1 MPTWNERA
9 AQALE
14 EAMGRLGTWVAL
26 GLLVL
31 VAALIAGI
39 GTHKASPGPSGL
51 AAGISLFV
59 LGATLLAV
67 LWYSL
72 ETRRLV
78 RTQRDA
84 AEITD
89 HPWLHVAGWP
99 AEHPLDADAAIPFGG
114 VEARLPIQN
123 VGRTPALLR
132 DISVRYDHQP
142 DSKDCQVMRGSDA
155 NPRVLA
161 PGQQFVTK
169 VVEIRFGEPE
179 PPTLYVEVSIRYQ
192 TIHGGTGRVVLRFRY
207 ADRIWK
213 SRDTDYDCTLSSGLT
228 LPRPE
233 SVAGMNGV
241 CLGPRQRGGVGRA
254 PG

>member
-1 MPTWNERA
+1 
-9 AQALE
+9 
-14 EAMGRLGTWVAL
+14 MGRLGTWVAL

-39 GTHKASPGPSGL
+39 ATHKASPGPSGW

-132 DISVRYDHQP
+132 DISVWYDHQP
-142 DSKDCQVMRGSDA
+142 DSKDCQVMHGGDA

-241 CLGPRQRGGVGRA
+241 CRGPRQRGGVGWD